1 MLTTDQCYQAVTSR
15 DRRFDG
21 MFFTAVRTTGI
32 FCRPSCPAR
41 TPRRE
46 NVDFFIS
53 AAAASEA
60 GFRACRRCR
69 PDASPNSPEWDTR
82 GDVVARAVR
91 LIRDGCIDRV
101 GVDGLAAELG
111 YSARQLGRLMRDELG
126 AGPLALA
133 RSERVRT
140 ARILVES
147 TTMTMSDIAF
157 ASGFASIR
165 QFNDTFREVYSAS
178 PRQLRGAGTGRRGS
192 SGLVL
197 RLAYRPPFDLDHLL
211 DYLRVRAVPGIES
224 VAAGAY
230 TRSLRLAHGPAV
242 VTLRQ
247 GAGDFVECRLRLHDS
262 RDLGSAVARCRR
274 ILDLDADPAAVAA
287 TLRAAGLGDLVE
299 RHPGVRSPGH
309 SDPVE
314 LALRT
319 VLGQQISLT
328 AAVTHLGRLVAGGG
342 ERLPEEM
349 HVAGVDRLFPA
360 AEVIAALPD
369 EQWALPKRRI
379 ATIRVLAQ
387 ALAVGDIDLGAGCDR
402 EEAGRLLLAL
412 PGIGPW
418 SLGYIRMRA
427 LGDPDVFLHTDLGVK
442 KALEQ
447 LDLTEGAA
455 ALAERSSPWG
465 SYLTH
470 LMWAEHARAG
480 AAAGSRTSPRDG
492 AVTHSHTKERSQT
505 HTAHRRPHTT
515 DRRDS

>member
-1 MLTTDQCYQAVTSR
+1 MFTTDQCYQAVTSR

-46 NVDFFIS
+46 NVDFFPS
-53 AAAASEA
+53 AAAAAEA
-60 GFRACRRCR
+60 GFRACKRCL

-101 GVDGLAAELG
+101 GVEGLASELG
-111 YSARQLGRLMRDELG
+111 YSARQLGRVMRDELG

-140 ARILVES
+140 ARTLIEA
-147 TTMTMSDIAF
+147 TAMPMSEIAF
-157 ASGFASIR
+157 ASGFSSIR
-165 QFNDTFREVYSAS
+165 QFNDTVRDVCSAS
-178 PRQLRGAGTGRRGS
+178 PRQLRGAGVDGPGS
-192 SGLVL
+192 SELVL

-211 DYLRVRAVPGIES
+211 DYLCGRAVPGIET
-224 VAAGAY
+224 VADGAY
-230 TRSLRLAHGPAV
+230 TRSMRLAHGAAV

-247 GAGDFVECRLRLHDS
+247 GAGDFVECRLRLDDT
-262 RDLGSAVARCRR
+262 RDLGSAVARSRR
-274 ILDLDADPAAVAA
+274 ILDLDADPTAVAA
-287 TLRAAGLGDLVE
+287 TLRTAGFGELVD
-299 RHPGVRSPGH
+299 RHPGIRSPGH

-319 VLGQQISLT
+319 VLGQQISV
-328 AAVTHLGRLVAGGG
+328 AAARTHLGRLVAGGG
-342 ERLPEEM
+342 EPLPTEL
-349 HVAGVDRLFPA
+349 HVAGVDRLFPT
-360 AEVIAALPD
+360 AEVIAEVPD
-369 EQWALPKRRI
+369 DQWALPKRRI

-387 ALAVGDIDLGAGCDR
+387 ALAAGDIDLGAGCDR
-402 EEAGRLLLAL
+402 DEASHLLLAL

-427 LGDPDVFLHTDLGVK
+427 LGDPDVLLHTDLGVK
-442 KALEQ
+442 KALAS
-447 LDLTEGAA
+447 LDLADDAA
-455 ALAERSSPWG
+455 TLAERSSPWG

-470 LMWAEHARAG
+470 LLWADHARE
-480 AAAGSRTSPRDG
+480 
-492 AVTHSHTKERSQT
+492 HSNERNES
-505 HTAHRRPHTT
+505 
-515 DRRDS
+515 